1 MLKYFGTFEETFKV
15 RVSRYYERRREVS
28 KPTIEEKML
37 KGVKDRDREVQ
48 MYFNGALPSMCLL
61 KNGRRAGPGIQIS
74 R

>member
-1 MLKYFGTFEETFKV
+1 MNAD
-15 RVSRYYERRREVS
+15 VS
-28 KPTIEEKML
+28 KPTFEEKML

-48 MYFNGALPSMCLL
+48 MYFNGAIPSMCLL